1 MFKIM
6 LVTLSSKPG
15 YRRPGQADPPRHA
28 SCSTPPKKPMRRRRR
43 QGLCRKRAAFRA
55 RTSGCNESWFRAE
68 IRYILRHTFCNK
80 DYDKGADKG
89 YDKGGDKG
97 ATRVATGIATKWQC
111 FGSRTRRSG
120 FFTLKWRADLPIVTP
135 LPNEMQI

>member
-55 RTSGCNESWFRAE
+55 RTSGCNESWFRVE

-89 YDKGGDKG
+89 YDKGADEDYDKG
-97 ATRVATGIATKWQC
+97 ADKGYDK
-111 FGSRTRRSG
+111 G
-120 FFTLKWRADLPIVTP
+120 ADKGCDKGADKG
-135 LPNEMQI
+135 